1 MVTGGAPVGA
11 SGDLGAITGVAD
23 GSEADRRLTSRAR
36 TGRLAGGMAFLGPIV
51 FLGGFT
57 SIGIELAAS
66 RLIAPYFGGSTFI
79 WANLIG
85 VTLAFLSL
93 GYYLG
98 GRIAD
103 RWPDPRLLY
112 LTTAV
117 AAVTI
122 GLIPLLARPILRASL
137 RAFDGF
143 DVGAFYGS
151 LIAVLLLFA
160 VPLTLLGFVTP
171 FAIRLRLSQ
180 VATAGNT
187 AGRVYALSTV
197 GSIAGS
203 FLPVI
208 VFIPLI
214 GTARTFLLLS
224 LALLTPSILALFAS
238 GATRPTLATA
248 GLAALLMF
256 VTSTSGSAGIRP
268 ADRGRLVY
276 ETESEYN
283 YIQVVEEDGAMK
295 LILNEGHAVHSI
307 FDPDELLTRGPWDYF
322 MVGPLFNRGAGT
334 ATTRSALLI
343 GLAGGTVA
351 RQMTAAYGPIP
362 IDGVEIDPEIARIGR
377 EYFGLDAPELA
388 NVNVIVEDGRYF
400 LRTTDRRYDLIGVD
414 AYRQPYIPFQ
424 LTSREFFAEVAA
436 HLNPTGVAVI
446 NVGRTDT
453 DYRLVDAIASTM
465 SAVYPTV
472 FAIDVERYDNT
483 IVVGTKT
490 PTDVGQFAASVAGLP
505 ADSVLRTVGERS
517 LATGAIRAVAPG
529 GRVFTDDH
537 APVELVV
544 DQIILDVAREGQEP

>member
-1 MVTGGAPVGA
+1 VGA
-11 SGDLGAITGVAD
+11 TSDLGAVAGVATGTD
-23 GSEADRRLTSRAR
+23 AHQAT
-36 TGRLAGGMAFLGPIV
+36 TGRVGARRFANPTFFLGPIV

-103 RWPDPRLLY
+103 RWPDPRVLY

-117 AAVTI
+117 AAVAI
-122 GLIPLLARPILRASL
+122 GLIPILARPILRASL
-137 RAFDGF
+137 RAFDQF

-151 LIAVLLLFA
+151 LIGVLLLFA

-171 FAIRLRLSQ
+171 YAIRLRLSRI
-180 VATAGNT
+180 AAAGNT

-224 LALLTPSILALFAS
+224 LALLLPSLLALFVS
-238 GATRPTLATA
+238 GAVRPTLATA
-248 GLAALLMF
+248 GSALLLLL
-256 VTSTSGSAGIRP
+256 VTSTNNAAGIRP
-268 ADRGRLVY
+268 AERGRLVY

-283 YIQVVEEDGAMK
+283 YIQVVEEDGARK
-295 LILNEGHAVHSI
+295 LVLNEGHAVHSI

-322 MVGPLFNRGAGT
+322 MAGPLFIPGAGT
-334 ATTRSALLI
+334 DSTRGALLI

-351 RQMTAAYGPIP
+351 RQLTAAFGPIP

-377 EYFGLDAPELA
+377 AYFGLDAPELA
-388 NVNVIVEDGRYF
+388 NVNVVVEDGRYF

-424 LTSREFFAEVAA
+424 LTSREFFEEVAA
-436 HLNPTGVAVI
+436 HLTPAGVAVI

-465 SAVYPTV
+465 TAVYPSV

-483 IVVGTKT
+483 ILVGTTT
-490 PTDVGQFAASVAGLP
+490 PTDVARFAANVAGLP
-505 ADSVLRTVGERS
+505 PGSVLRTVGERS
-517 LATGAIRAVAPG
+517 LATGNIREVEQG

-544 DQIILDVAREGQEP
+544 DQIILDVAREGQDP